1 MIVAIA
7 FLCLPGCVWGL
18 VSFKLN
24 FAVRANSYAR
34 LLRVKCGTAACRVM
48 IRLPGIV
55 RFILCGSLRGGRA
68 GRKLGGRGS
77 CDDNNDAAH
86 DQMKRA

>member
-18 VSFKLN
+18 VSFKWN
-24 FAVRANSYAR
+24 FAVRANTYAR
-34 LLRVKCGTAACRVM
+34 LLRVKCGAAAACRVM

-55 RFILCGSLRGGRA
+55 RFIA
-68 GRKLGGRGS
+68 GREGG
-77 CDDNNDAAH
+77 
-86 DQMKRA
+86 